1 MQQEPTTEAV
11 DATEPTAKFR
21 RAAWKSLQLKLDPL
35 ALPRP
40 LPVPAP

>member
-1 MQQEPTTEAV
+1 MRQEPTKKAV
-11 DATEPTAKFR
+11 DPSEPTAKFR

-40 LPVPAP
+40 LPVPTP